1 MEENQITIP
10 DGWHKIESINHL
22 GKILNGL
29 SGKKKEDFGEGE
41 PFITYVNVFKNSR
54 INDEEVDFVRIKKGE
69 YQNKTIYGDLIFT
82 TSSETIKEVGMTSV
96 FLGRTKSFYL
106 NSFCFIFRLNDFKVL
121 LPEFVQYLFRSDSVR
136 YNISLLGQGSTR
148 YNLSKTRLLKEL
160 KLVVPKSIKEQQSIA
175 AILSKIDE
183 AIAQTEALIAKYNRI
198 KTGLM
203 QDLLTKGIDENGNIR
218 SEATHEFKDSPLGR
232 IPKEWDVVKLFEL
245 SLKIGDGTHSSVNF
259 SDNDEV
265 PFLFVSC
272 IRPNKIDWTK
282 ITSIS
287 LDEYKKISKGKEPKA
302 GTVLYSLVGS
312 YGNAV
317 TLQSDDKLS
326 FQRHIGF
333 IETKRDILLPEFLTL
348 FFNSVYGNL
357 QANDL
362 AVGNAQKTITLGAL
376 KEFKIL
382 KPTIDE
388 QNLIIAKFSIIET
401 HLSKSNT
408 ELSKLKSIKTGLMK
422 DLLSGRVRVKGAELL
437 IN

>member
-10 DGWHKIESINHL
+10 DGWHKIETINHL

-160 KLVVPKSIKEQQSIA
+160 KLVVPKSTKEQQSIST
-175 AILSKIDE
+175 ILSKTDE
-183 AIAQTEALIAKYNRI
+183 AIAQTEALIAKYTRI

-232 IPKEWDVVKLFEL
+232 IPKEWDVLPINKLCLIIVDCKNRTSPFVENSPYPVIRTSNIKNGCL
-245 SLKIGDGTHSSVNF
+245 VWEDMKYTDEASYKIWTERAIPMPDDIIITREAPLGQVLKIPKGFTPILGQRTMLYRTDLTKLLPDFLVYSIL
-259 SDNDEV
+259 DNRMQKY
-265 PFLFVSC
+265 L
-272 IRPNKIDWTK
+272 N
-282 ITSIS
+282 SIS
-287 LDEYKKISKGKEPKA
+287 GGS
-302 GTVLYSLVGS
+302 TVQHLKVGEMRDFLV
-312 YGNAV
+312 AV
-317 TLQSDDKLS
+317 PLNVL
-326 FQRHIGF
+326 
-333 IETKRDILLPEFLTL
+333 
-348 FFNSVYGNL
+348 
-357 QANDL
+357 
-362 AVGNAQKTITLGAL
+362 
-376 KEFKIL
+376 
-382 KPTIDE
+382 E
-388 QNLIIAKFSIIET
+388 QNTIINRLNEVEKNIEVFKAKT
-401 HLSKSNT
+401 R
-408 ELSKLKSIKTGLMK
+408 KLKSIKTGLMQ
-422 DLLSGRVRVKGAELL
+422 DLLSGRVRTN
-437 IN
+437 ING